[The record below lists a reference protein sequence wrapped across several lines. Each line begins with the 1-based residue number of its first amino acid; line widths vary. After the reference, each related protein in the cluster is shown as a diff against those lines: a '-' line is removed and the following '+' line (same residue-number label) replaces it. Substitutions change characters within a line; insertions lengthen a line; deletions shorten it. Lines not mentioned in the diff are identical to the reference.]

1 MFITDLS
8 IRRPTVSW
16 VMSLILIIFGLF
28 VFWKLP
34 VRELPNGIQPPVVQ
48 VQVDYKSAAASIV
61 DQEVTQVLED
71 VIGGAEGIK
80 NIDSKSENGRST
92 INVEFDTSIDLDNA
106 ANDIRERVARVV
118 DNLPSESDPPQILKR
133 AAGFT
138 TTMWLSLSSSTWSD
152 LELGDYAERFLVDQ
166 FSSVKNVG
174 RIRVGGLRELS
185 IRVWVDP
192 IKLAANDLTIKE
204 VESAMRGE
212 NISLPAGTL
221 EADNIDLTLNLD
233 KSYNDINSIKQLP
246 IKKKNN
252 KVILLSDV
260 ANVEFG
266 PVSEKTLFKAQT
278 KDQINLKTVGI
289 GIYARSGASTVELS
303 NEIKKKIIEVKK
315 SLPEELDLRVSFN
328 RANYVE
334 AAIEEV
340 YKTLF
345 IAFILVV
352 LIIYL
357 FLGNLKAVIVPAI
370 ALPVSLIASF
380 LGLYIFG
387 LSINIFVLLSF
398 ILAIGIITDDSVI
411 MTDAIYRRIENG
423 ENSLVAAYKGSK
435 QISFAI
441 IATTLILVAVFLPLI
456 FIKGISGTLFRE
468 TAIALS
474 FSIVVSS
481 FVALTLSP
489 MLASKFLNKKTSK
502 KFIIRKFENIFSN
515 FANFYK
521 ETLGTVI
528 YKTRT
533 VGIFIIFIIIASILL
548 FNFSKKEL
556 LPMEDRGAYLI
567 IGATDEGSSFE
578 YTQEQAQKV
587 EARLLPLL
595 QAEDSPYSRFI
606 MRVPGF
612 GSSANSYNSFI
623 IIALLDDWKNRKK
636 GQQIV
641 LREAI
646 GKIVTLPQALA
657 FPISPQSIRVSS
669 YNKPVQMVIYGSTYE
684 ELEEIQKKIIRK
696 LRSNKNLSR
705 IDSDYNRNKPE
716 VKLIINKNKAKD
728 LGVSTKAIG
737 ETLETL
743 YGGKKITTFN
753 KLGKE
758 YPIIVQQYL
767 SDRRNKEGVSKIFV
781 RSETNSKLIS
791 LANLVSFKEEGSAKQ
806 LARYNRQRAVTIS
819 ANINEGYTLTEAIKF
834 FEEVMS
840 SEAPKNQITWKGK
853 SEEIKE
859 TSNELFIIFALA
871 LLTAYLV
878 MAATFNSFIHP
889 FIIVLTVPLAIF
901 GGLVFILFLNSS
913 VNIFSQI
920 ALIILIGISTK
931 NSILIVDF
939 ANQIRTTGK
948 NIDTAV
954 KEACAVRFRP
964 IIMTSLSTMIAMMPL
979 VIGNIGPGAG
989 EGSRLA
995 VGSTILGGM
1004 IISTFFTLYVTPSM
1018 YLALAK
1024 NTKRIDVIDI
1034 ELKKNYLKNNIFIFI

>member
-1 MFITDLS
+1 MFITELS
-8 IRRPTVSW
+8 IKRPTVSW

-48 VQVDYKSAAASIV
+48 VQVDYKSASASIV
-61 DQEVTQVLED
+61 DQEVTQVVED

-92 INVEFDTSIDLDNA
+92 INVEFDTSINLDNA

-118 DNLPSESDPPQILKR
+118 DNLPAESDPPQILKR

-152 LELGDYAERFLVDQ
+152 LELGDYAERYLVDQ

-185 IRVWVDP
+185 IRVWIDP

-204 VESAMRGE
+204 VETAMRGE

-233 KSYNDINSIKQLP
+233 KSYNDINAIKQLP
-246 IKKKNN
+246 IKKLDNR
-252 KVILLSDV
+252 VILLSDVANIEFGPVSEKTLFKAQTKDQINLKTVGIGIYARSGASTVELSNDIKKKLIEVKKSLPEELDLRVSFNRANYVEAAIEEVYKTLIIAFVLVVLIIYLFLGNLKAVIVPAIALPVSLIASFLGLYIFGLSINIFVLLSFILAIGIITDDSVIMTDAIYRRIENGETPLVAAFKGSRQISFAIRGENVSLPAGTLEADNIDLTLNLDKSYNDIETIKQIPIKKTSNRVIQLSDV

-303 NEIKKKIIEVKK
+303 NDIKKKIVEVKK

-340 YKTLF
+340 YKTLV

-423 ENSLVAAYKGSK
+423 ETPLVAAYKGSK

-441 IATTLILVAVFLPLI
+441 VATTLILVAVFLPLI
-456 FIKGISGTLFRE
+456 FIEGISGTLFRE

-489 MLASKFLNKKTSK
+489 MLASKFLYKKKSK
-502 KFIIRKFENIFSN
+502 KIFIQKFEKIFSN
-515 FANFYK
+515 FAKFYE
-521 ETLGTVI
+521 ETLVNVI
-528 YKTRT
+528 NKTKS
-533 VGIFIIFIIIASILL
+533 VSFFIVFIIIASVLL
-548 FNFSKKEL
+548 FSFSKKEL

-567 IGATDEGSSFE
+567 IGSTDEGSSFE

-587 EARLLPLL
+587 EARLIPLL

-612 GSSANSYNSFI
+612 GNSANSYNSFI

-636 GQQIV
+636 GQQVV

-657 FPISPQSIRVSS
+657 FPISPQSIRVSN
-669 YNKPVQMVIYGSTYE
+669 YNKPVQMVIYGNTYE
-684 ELEEIQKKIIRK
+684 ELEAIQKK
-696 LRSNKNLSR
+696 
-705 IDSDYNRNKPE
+705 
-716 VKLIINKNKAKD
+716 
-728 LGVSTKAIG
+728 
-737 ETLETL
+737 
-743 YGGKKITTFN
+743 
-753 KLGKE
+753 
-758 YPIIVQQYL
+758 
-767 SDRRNKEGVSKIFV
+767 
-781 RSETNSKLIS
+781 
-791 LANLVSFKEEGSAKQ
+791 
-806 LARYNRQRAVTIS
+806 
-819 ANINEGYTLTEAIKF
+819 
-834 FEEVMS
+834 
-840 SEAPKNQITWKGK
+840 
-853 SEEIKE
+853 
-859 TSNELFIIFALA
+859 
-871 LLTAYLV
+871 
-878 MAATFNSFIHP
+878 
-889 FIIVLTVPLAIF
+889 
-901 GGLVFILFLNSS
+901 
-913 VNIFSQI
+913 
-920 ALIILIGISTK
+920 
-931 NSILIVDF
+931 
-939 ANQIRTTGK
+939 
-948 NIDTAV
+948 
-954 KEACAVRFRP
+954 
-964 IIMTSLSTMIAMMPL
+964 
-979 VIGNIGPGAG
+979 VI
-989 EGSRLA
+989 
-995 VGSTILGGM
+995 
-1004 IISTFFTLYVTPSM
+1004 
-1018 YLALAK
+1018 
-1024 NTKRIDVIDI
+1024 
-1034 ELKKNYLKNNIFIFI
+1034 

>member
-1 MFITDLS
+1 MFITELS
-8 IRRPTVSW
+8 IKRPAVSW

-34 VRELPNGIQPPVVQ
+34 VRELPDGIQPPVVQ
-48 VQVDYKSAAASIV
+48 VQVNYKSAAASIV
-61 DQEVTQVLED
+61 DQEVTQVVED

-106 ANDIRERVARVV
+106 ANDIRERVSRVV

-138 TTMWLSLSSSTWSD
+138 TTMWLSLSSKTWSD

-174 RIRVGGLRELS
+174 RILVGGLRELS
-185 IRVWVDP
+185 IRVWIDP
-192 IKLAANDLTIKE
+192 IKLAANDLTIQE
-204 VESAMRGE
+204 VESALRVE
-212 NISLPAGTL
+212 NIRLPAGTL

-233 KSYNDINSIKQLP
+233 KSYSNIDTIKQLP
-246 IKKKNN
+246 IKKSPN
-252 KVILLSDV
+252 KVILLSDI
-260 ANVEFG
+260 ANIEFG

-303 NEIKKKIIEVKK
+303 NDIKKRIVEIKK
-315 SLPEELDLRVSFN
+315 SLPQGLDLRVSFN
-328 RANYVE
+328 RATYVQ
-334 AAIEEV
+334 AAIDEV
-340 YKTLF
+340 YTTLI

-357 FLGNLKAVIVPAI
+357 FLGSLKAVIVPAI

-423 ENSLVAAYKGSK
+423 ESSLVAAYKGSK

-441 IATTLILVAVFLPLI
+441 IATTLILIAVFLPLI
-456 FIKGISGTLFRE
+456 FIEGISGTLFKE

-489 MLASKFLNKKTSK
+489 MLASKFLTKQNVKNNVVK
-502 KFIIRKFENIFSN
+502 RFENLFLSLSS
-515 FANFYK
+515 FYK
-521 ETLGTVI
+521 ETLNIVI
-528 YKTRT
+528 NKTKI
-533 VGIFIIFIIIASILL
+533 VGIFIIFIIFVSVFL

-556 LPMEDRGAYLI
+556 LPMEDRGVYLV
-567 IGATDEGSSFE
+567 IGFTDEGRSFE
-578 YTQEQAQKV
+578 YTQEKAQEV
-587 EARLLPLL
+587 EKRLIPLL

-636 GQQIV
+636 DSQTV
-641 LREAI
+641 MREAI
-646 GKIVTLPQALA
+646 GKIVTLPEAVA

-669 YNKPVQMVIYGSTYE
+669 YNKPVQMVIYGKSYE
-684 ELEEIQKKIIRK
+684 ELEEIQNSVIKK

-705 IDSDYNRNKPE
+705 VESDYNRNKPE
-716 VKLIINKNKAKD
+716 VKLIINKSKAKD
-728 LGVSTKAIG
+728 LGVSSQSIG
-737 ETLETL
+737 KTLETL

-753 KLGKE
+753 RQGKE

-767 SDRRNKEGVSKIFV
+767 SDRRSKDGISKIFV
-781 RSETNSKLIS
+781 RSDTSGKLIS
-791 LANLVSFKEEGSAKQ
+791 LANLVKFKEEGAAKE
-806 LARYNRQRAVTIS
+806 LARYNRQSAVTIS
-819 ANINEGYTLTEAIKF
+819 ANISEDYTLTEAISYL
-834 FEEVMS
+834 ENIMS
-840 SEAPKNQITWKGK
+840 KTAPNNQITWKGK

-859 TSNELFIIFALA
+859 TSSELFIIFILA

-889 FIIVLTVPLAIF
+889 FIIILTVPLAIF

-913 VNIFSQI
+913 INIFSQI

-931 NSILIVDF
+931 NSILIVDY
-939 ANQIRTTGK
+939 ANQIRITGK
-948 NIDTAV
+948 NIESSV
-954 KEACAVRFRP
+954 KEACNIRFRP
-964 IIMTSLSTMIAMMPL
+964 IMMTSLSTMIAMLPL

-995 VGSTILGGM
+995 VGATILGGM
-1004 IISTFFTLYVTPSM
+1004 IISTFFTLYITPSM

-1024 NTKRIDVIDI
+1024 NTNRIDAVDI
-1034 ELKKNYLKNNIFIFI
+1034 ELKKQLTKK

>member
-1 MFITDLS
+1 MFITELS

-34 VRELPNGIQPPVVQ
+34 VRELPDGIQPPVVQ
-48 VQVDYKSAAASIV
+48 IQVDYKSAAASII

-92 INVEFDTSIDLDNA
+92 INVEFDTSMDLDNA

-152 LELGDYAERFLVDQ
+152 LELGDYAERFLIDQ

-192 IKLAANDLTIKE
+192 IKLAANDLTIQE
-204 VESAMRGE
+204 LELALRGE

-246 IKKKNN
+246 IKKVNN
-252 KVILLSDV
+252 KVILLEDV
-260 ANVEFG
+260 ANIEFG

-278 KDQINLKTVGI
+278 KDQVNLKTVGI

-303 NEIKKKIIEVKK
+303 DNIKKRIIEVKK

-340 YKTLF
+340 YKTLI

-423 ENSLVAAYKGSK
+423 ETPLVAAYKGSR

-456 FIKGISGTLFRE
+456 FIEGISGTLFKE
-468 TAIALS
+468 TAITLA
-474 FSIVVSS
+474 FSIIISS

-489 MLASKFLNKKTSK
+489 MLASKFLYKRKSK
-502 KFIIRKFENIFSN
+502 KLVIQKFEKIFLS

-521 ETLGTVI
+521 ETLDIIVN
-528 YKTRT
+528 KTRI
-533 VGIFIIFIIIASILL
+533 VGFFIIFIIFSSILL
-548 FNFSKKEL
+548 FTFSKKEL

-595 QAEDSPYSRFI
+595 QTEDSPYSRFI

-636 GQQIV
+636 SQQVV

-657 FPISPQSIRVSS
+657 FPISPQAIRVSN
-669 YNKPVQMVIYGSTYE
+669 YNKPVQMVIYGNTYP
-684 ELEEIQKKIIRK
+684 ELEEIQKKVIRK

-705 IDSDYNRNKPE
+705 IESDYNRNKPE

-728 LGVSTKAIG
+728 LGVSTKTIG

-767 SDRRNKEGVSKIFV
+767 SDRRNKDGISKIFI
-781 RSETNSKLIS
+781 RSETNGKLIS
-791 LANLVSFKEEGSAKQ
+791 LANLVSFKDEGAAKQ
-806 LARYNRQRAVTIS
+806 LARYNRQRAVTVS
-819 ANINEGYTLTEAIKF
+819 ANINENYTLAEAIKF
-834 FEEVMS
+834 FENVMVDIS
-840 SEAPKNQITWKGK
+840 PKNQITWKGK
-853 SEEIKE
+853 SEELKE

-889 FIIVLTVPLAIF
+889 FIIILTVPLAIF

-931 NSILIVDF
+931 NSILIVDY

-948 NIDTAV
+948 SIETAV
-954 KEACAVRFRP
+954 KEACSVRFRP

-1004 IISTFFTLYVTPSM
+1004 IISTFFTLYITPSM
-1018 YLALAK
+1018 YLALAQ
-1024 NTKRIDVIDI
+1024 NTKRIDAVDI
-1034 ELKKNYLKNNIFIFI
+1034 ELKKELSKK